1 MLCCCCAWAA
11 VAENE
16 LSPFY
21 HSTQQRERLE
31 AAAAAAPPL
40 NLAHLRQQR
49 VLQYKE
55 AVADGWA
62 KQEELGKPKFTVNF
76 KAAESASG
84 VKFNVKP
91 GTVLADVEAHA
102 VPLPAAEFERFRKY
116 KAELVDENKYY
127 RLKSMA

>member
-1 MLCCCCAWAA
+1 VSVGAG
-11 VAENE
+11 NE

-21 HSTQQRERLE
+21 HTAEQRKHLE

-40 NLAHLRQQR
+40 DFSELRQQR

-62 KQEELGKPKFTVNF
+62 KQEKLGKPKFTV
-76 KAAESASG
+76 KTLTAESPSG
-84 VKFNVKP
+84 VKFNVKS

-102 VPLPAAEFERFRKY
+102 VPLPAAEFERFRRF
-116 KAELVDENKYY
+116 KAEMVDEAKYY